1 MALAL
6 YMDHHVPR
14 AITIGLRLRQVDVLT
29 AYEDSMSE
37 ADDPVLLNRA
47 GEMGR
52 ALFTHDDDLLVE
64 TTRRQ
69 REGIPFGGVIF
80 VHQLHISIGACI
92 RDLELIAKAGDPEDL
107 IGRVLFLPL

>member
-1 MALAL
+1 
-6 YMDHHVPR
+6 MDHHVPR